1 MMKKILIIGG
11 AGFIGFHL
19 SKKLLKLGYKVDIL
33 DNFSRGSLDIHLK
46 KLLKDKNS
54 NLINLDILIDKIED
68 KLSNDYFGIFH
79 LAAIVGVQNVISS
92 PYSVLEKNSI
102 LTLKAISIAKSQKN
116 LKKFLFASTS
126 EIYSK
131 SIEILKTKIPTPENT
146 SVVLSNPSNKR
157 STYFLTKIFGESL
170 VHHSKL
176 PFIIFRPHNIYGPRM
191 GMSHVI
197 PEIVFKLKK
206 AKKNISAYSASHTRS
221 FCYIDD
227 AVNQLMFMLSKSY
240 VVKKTFNLGNQL
252 EEISIKNLI
261 KKIQTKMKKGHIE
274 IQFKTDNHGSQSRRC
289 PDMSKLKLLYNFKTT
304 SIDVGLDKT
313 IKWYLKN
320 Q

>member
-1 MMKKILIIGG
+1 MKKILIIGG

-54 NLINLDILIDKIED
+54 NLINLDILNYKIED

-102 LTLKAISIAKSQKN
+102 LTLKAISIAKNQKN

-227 AVNQLMFMLSKSY
+227 AVNQLVFMLSKSY

-289 PDMSKLKLLYNFKTT
+289 PDMSKLKSLYNFKTT
-304 SIDVGLDKT
+304 SIDLGLNKT

-320 Q
+320 K

>member
-33 DNFSRGSLDIHLK
+33 DNFSRGLLDIHLK

-54 NLINLDILIDKIED
+54 DLINLDILNDKIED

-92 PYSVLEKNSI
+92 PYSVLEKNTI
-102 LTLKAISIAKSQKN
+102 LTLKAISIAKNQKN

-261 KKIQTKMKKGHIE
+261 KKIQTKMKKEHIE

>member
-1 MMKKILIIGG
+1 MKKILIIGG

-54 NLINLDILIDKIED
+54 NLINLDILNYKIED

-102 LTLKAISIAKSQKN
+102 LTLKAISIAKNQKN

-197 PEIVFKLKK
+197 PEIIFKLKK

-227 AVNQLMFMLSKSY
+227 AVNQLVFMLSKSY

-289 PDMSKLKLLYNFKTT
+289 PDMSKLKSLYNFKTT
-304 SIDVGLDKT
+304 SIDLGLNKT

-320 Q
+320 K

>member
-1 MMKKILIIGG
+1 MKKILIIGG

-33 DNFSRGSLDIHLK
+33 DNFSRGLLDIHLK

-54 NLINLDILIDKIED
+54 DLINLDILNDKIED

-102 LTLKAISIAKSQKN
+102 LTLKAISIAKNQKN

-261 KKIQTKMKKGHIE
+261 KKIQTKMKKEHIE

>member
-1 MMKKILIIGG
+1 
-11 AGFIGFHL
+11 
-19 SKKLLKLGYKVDIL
+19 
-33 DNFSRGSLDIHLK
+33 
-46 KLLKDKNS
+46 
-54 NLINLDILIDKIED
+54 
-68 KLSNDYFGIFH
+68 
-79 LAAIVGVQNVISS
+79 
-92 PYSVLEKNSI
+92 LEKNSI
-102 LTLKAISIAKSQKN
+102 LTLKAISIAKNQKN

-131 SIEILKTKIPTPENT
+131 SIEILKTRIPTPENT

-227 AVNQLMFMLSKSY
+227 AVNQLVFMLSKSY

-289 PDMSKLKLLYNFKTT
+289 PDMSKLKSLYNFKTT
-304 SIDVGLDKT
+304 SIDSGLNKT

-320 Q
+320 K

>member
-1 MMKKILIIGG
+1 MKKILIIGG

-33 DNFSRGSLDIHLK
+33 DNFSRGLLDIHLK

-54 NLINLDILIDKIED
+54 DLINLDILNDKIED

-92 PYSVLEKNSI
+92 PYSVLEKNTI
-102 LTLKAISIAKSQKN
+102 LTLKAISIAKNQKN

-261 KKIQTKMKKGHIE
+261 KKIQTKMKKEHIE

>member
-1 MMKKILIIGG
+1 MIKKILIIGG

-46 KLLKDKNS
+46 KLLKNKNS
-54 NLINLDILIDKIED
+54 KLINLNILNDNIEN

-79 LAAIVGVQNVISS
+79 LAAIVGVQNVISH

-102 LTLKAISIAKSQKN
+102 LTLKAISIAKNQKN

-131 SIEILKTKIPTPENT
+131 SIETLKAKIPTPENT
-146 SVVLSNPSNKR
+146 SVVLTNPSNKR

-176 PFIIFRPHNIYGPRM
+176 PFIIFRPHNVYGPRM

-206 AKKNISAYSASHTRS
+206 AKKYISAYSETHTRS

-227 AVNQLMFMLSKSY
+227 AVNQLIFMLSKSY

-252 EEISIKNLI
+252 EEISIKDLI
-261 KKIQTKMKKGHIE
+261 KKIQTKMKKEHIK
-274 IQFKTDNHGSQSRRC
+274 IQFKIDNHGSQSRRC
-289 PDMSKLKLLYNFKTT
+289 PDMSKLKSLYNFKTT
-304 SIDVGLDKT
+304 TIDLGLNRT

-320 Q
+320 K

>member
-1 MMKKILIIGG
+1 MKKILIIGG

-19 SKKLLKLGYKVDIL
+19 SKKLLKLGFKVDIL

-54 NLINLDILIDKIED
+54 NLINLDILNDKIED

-102 LTLKAISIAKSQKN
+102 LTLKAISIAKNQKN

-227 AVNQLMFMLSKSY
+227 AVNQLVFMLSKSY

-304 SIDVGLDKT
+304 SIDIGLDKT

>member
-1 MMKKILIIGG
+1 MKKILIIGG

-54 NLINLDILIDKIED
+54 NLINLDILNINIED
-68 KLSNDYFGIFH
+68 KLSKDYFGIFH
-79 LAAIVGVQNVISS
+79 LAAIVGVKNVISH

-102 LTLKAISIAKSQKN
+102 LTLKAISIAKNQKN
-116 LKKFLFASTS
+116 LNKFLFASTS

-131 SIEILKTKIPTPENT
+131 SIEILKAKIPTPENT
-146 SVVLSNPSNKR
+146 SVVLTNPSNKR
-157 STYFLTKIFGESL
+157 STYFLTKLFGESL

-197 PEIVFKLKK
+197 PEIIFKLKK
-206 AKKNISAYSASHTRS
+206 AKKNILAYSASHTRS

-227 AVNQLMFMLSKSY
+227 AVNQLIFMLSKSY
-240 VVKKTFNLGNQL
+240 VVKKTFNLGNQS

-261 KKIQTKMKKGHIE
+261 EKIQTKMKKEDIK
-274 IQFKTDNHGSQSRRC
+274 IQFKIDNHDSQSRRC

-304 SIDVGLDKT
+304 SLDLGLNKT

-320 Q
+320 K

>member
-1 MMKKILIIGG
+1 MKKILIIGG

-54 NLINLDILIDKIED
+54 NLINLDILNDKIED

-102 LTLKAISIAKSQKN
+102 LTLKAISIAKNQKN

-304 SIDVGLDKT
+304 SIDIGLDKT

>member
-1 MMKKILIIGG
+1 MKKILIIGG

-102 LTLKAISIAKSQKN
+102 LTLKAISIAKNQKN

>member
-1 MMKKILIIGG
+1 MKKILIIGG

-102 LTLKAISIAKSQKN
+102 LTLKAISIAKNQKN

-304 SIDVGLDKT
+304 SIDSGLNKT

>member
-33 DNFSRGSLDIHLK
+33 DNFSRGLLDIHLK

-54 NLINLDILIDKIED
+54 DLINLDILNDKIED

-102 LTLKAISIAKSQKN
+102 LTLKAISIAKNQKN

-261 KKIQTKMKKGHIE
+261 KKIQTKMKKEHIE

>member
-1 MMKKILIIGG
+1 MKKILIIGG

-102 LTLKAISIAKSQKN
+102 LTLKAISIAKNQKN

-197 PEIVFKLKK
+197 PEIIFKLKK

-227 AVNQLMFMLSKSY
+227 AVNQLVFMLSKSY

>member
-1 MMKKILIIGG
+1 MKKILIIGG

-54 NLINLDILIDKIED
+54 NLISLDILIDKIED

-92 PYSVLEKNSI
+92 PYLVLEKNSI
-102 LTLKAISIAKSQKN
+102 LTLKAISIAKNQKN

-261 KKIQTKMKKGHIE
+261 KKIQTKMKKEHIE

-289 PDMSKLKLLYNFKTT
+289 PDMSKLKSLYNFKTT
-304 SIDVGLDKT
+304 SIDSGLNKT

>member
-1 MMKKILIIGG
+1 MKKILIIGG

-92 PYSVLEKNSI
+92 PYLVLEKNSI
-102 LTLKAISIAKSQKN
+102 LTLKAISIAKNQKN

-261 KKIQTKMKKGHIE
+261 KKIQTKMKKEHIE

-304 SIDVGLDKT
+304 SIDSGLNKT

>member
-92 PYSVLEKNSI
+92 PYLVLEKNSI
-102 LTLKAISIAKSQKN
+102 LTLKAISIAKNQKN

-261 KKIQTKMKKGHIE
+261 KKIQTKMKKEHIE

-304 SIDVGLDKT
+304 SIDSGLNKT

>member
-1 MMKKILIIGG
+1 MKKILIIGG

>member
-1 MMKKILIIGG
+1 MKKILIIGG

-54 NLINLDILIDKIED
+54 NLINLDILNDKIED

-102 LTLKAISIAKSQKN
+102 LTLKAISIAKNQKN

-131 SIEILKTKIPTPENT
+131 SIEILKTRIPTPENT

-227 AVNQLMFMLSKSY
+227 AVNQLVFMLSKSY

-289 PDMSKLKLLYNFKTT
+289 PDMSKLKSLYNFKTT
-304 SIDVGLDKT
+304 SIDSGLNKT

-320 Q
+320 K